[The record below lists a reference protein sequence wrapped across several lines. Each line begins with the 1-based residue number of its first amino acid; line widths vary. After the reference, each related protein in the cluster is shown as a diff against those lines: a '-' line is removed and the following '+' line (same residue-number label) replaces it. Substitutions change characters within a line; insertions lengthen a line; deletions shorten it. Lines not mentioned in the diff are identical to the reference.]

1 MDFEQRYR
9 IIQSRDPR
17 FDGQFITAVR
27 STGIYCRPSCPART
41 PKAAN
46 VTFYE
51 TSAAAHEAGY
61 RACKRCLPEAVPGTP
76 AWNLRND
83 LAARAM
89 RLIGDGVIERDG
101 VDGLSR
107 QLGYSSRHLTRVLSH
122 ELGAGPLALSR
133 AMRAQTARTLLTS
146 TDLSMSEIAF
156 AAGFSSIRQ
165 FNDTIAEVFELTPTQ
180 MRARQSRGQAAAPGS
195 IELMLPYREPFD
207 ASGVFTW
214 LAARAVPG
222 VETVTANSYSRSI
235 ALPGGPGWFTVRQSD
250 RQLVL
255 DAHLTALGDLPVLVS
270 RIRRLFDLDA
280 DPLAV
285 DRALSA
291 DPVLAERVRAV
302 PGIRMPGAV
311 DAHEMLFRAIIG
323 QQITVAAARTLLHRL
338 AEAAGSPIG
347 AEDRTGPTGPA
358 GANGT
363 TGPTGAYG
371 PAGADGRTGTRAAD
385 GSAPPEPRPTL
396 LFPTA
401 AQVAE
406 HASDVLTGPRAKI
419 ATVVRVAEALAS
431 GDLTLSFGDDAA
443 VQRARLTAIPGIGE
457 WTAGYLAMRV
467 LKSPDILLTGDV
479 AVRSGARS
487 LGLPD
492 APRELA
498 TWAAEFAPWRSYL
511 CLHLWAASA
520 ARPAPAR
527 SGAPSGA
534 SPRSTARRPAQTR
547 PTKETRPAETRPTQ
561 TRPTEPCPTKDTRP
575 TQETS

>member
-1 MDFEQRYR
+1 MDFEERYR

-89 RLIGDGVIERDG
+89 RLIGDGIIEREG

-195 IELMLPYREPFD
+195 IELMLPHREPFD
-207 ASGVFTW
+207 AAGVFTW
-214 LAARAVPG
+214 LAARAIPG
-222 VETVTANSYSRSI
+222 VEAVTANSYSRSI

-311 DAHEMLFRAIIG
+311 DPHEMLFRAIIG

-338 AEAAGSPIG
+338 AVAAGSPIG
-347 AEDRTGPTGPA
+347 AEDSAATTGLSGSTGTSATDGSSDPGPDGPTGP
-358 GANGT
+358 
-363 TGPTGAYG
+363 
-371 PAGADGRTGTRAAD
+371 
-385 GSAPPEPRPTL
+385 EHRPTL
-396 LFPTA
+396 LFPSA

-443 VQRARLTAIPGIGE
+443 LQRARLTAIPGIGE
-457 WTAGYLAMRV
+457 WTAGYLSMRV

-487 LGLPD
+487 LGFPD

-498 TWAAEFAPWRSYL
+498 TWAAAFAPWRSYL

-534 SPRSTARRPAQTR
+534 SPRSRALRPAH
-547 PTKETRPAETRPTQ
+547 ETRSTNQ
-561 TRPTEPCPTKDTRP
+561 SRP